1 MTMLKYKIFT
11 TVLCVFFS
19 VTTAIFAAPE
29 EMMPEAASYVN
40 PTADLVIFFDTKLAE
55 KKIDPELQK
64 KMKKAQMLARAAN
77 EGDIPFDFQNR
88 DITAV
93 INLKVIPGDRFA
105 CNVSGAAVITGNLS
119 ADMKELQKLAKNSP
133 FTLEPEK
140 DSAGRVV
147 KNCYI
152 LQFEPKKNNTLCR
165 LHIKIGEKG
174 RVFFSGTINRPDAA
188 LVPLSE
194 KNKEKN
200 PLLNGL
206 SLNRNVF
213 TAAVKP
219 AVFLPFMKPS
229 IQDDPQL
236 KRILTSAECCQLTI
250 NVEGIWMECRLYAR
264 FNDPDAMALSY
275 NALAYSLNQFRQS
288 PDASTYCRNLAI
300 TKSPEEKAFRLR
312 VDCNL
317 DRLWETL
324 VQLEQKLSEEMEQIS
339 DEPGDTVKK

>member
-1 MTMLKYKIFT
+1 MFKINK
-11 TVLCVFFS
+11 L
-19 VTTAIFAAPE
+19 TTAIFAFCCLAATTFAAPK
-29 EMMPEAASYVN
+29 EMMPEAASYVD
-40 PTADLVIFFDTKLAE
+40 PAADLVVFFDTKLAD
-55 KKIDPELQK
+55 KKMDPELQK

-77 EGDIPFDFQNR
+77 EGDIPFDFQDR
-88 DITAV
+88 DVSAV

-174 RVFFSGTINRPDAA
+174 RVFFNGTINQPDAA
-188 LVPLSE
+188 LVPLSG

-200 PLLNGL
+200 PLLNGIT
-206 SLNRNVF
+206 LNQNVF
-213 TAAVKP
+213 TVAVKP
-219 AVFLPFMKPS
+219 AVFLPFMKTS

-236 KRILTSAECCQLTI
+236 KRILTSMECCQLTI
-250 NVEGIWMECRLYAR
+250 TVEGIWMVCQVYAR
-264 FNDPDAMALSY
+264 FNNHETMALTYSFFEQNLNQIRQTPDAGA
-275 NALAYSLNQFRQS
+275 
-288 PDASTYCRNLAI
+288 YCRNLSA
-300 TKSPEEKAFRLR
+300 TKIPEEKAFR
-312 VDCNL
+312 VCADFNL
-317 DRLWETL
+317 ANIWEAMI
-324 VQLEQKLSEEMEQIS
+324 QLDQTLSEGMENTT
-339 DEPGDTVKK
+339 DEAGDPVTK

>member
-64 KMKKAQMLARAAN
+64 KMKKAQMQARAAN
-77 EGDIPFDFQNR
+77 EGDIPFDFQDR
-88 DITAV
+88 DVSAV
-93 INLKVIPGDRFA
+93 INLEVIPGEQFA
-105 CNVSGAAVITGNLS
+105 CRVSGAAVITGNLS
-119 ADMKELQKLAKNSP
+119 ADVKRLQELAQNSP
-133 FTLEPEK
+133 FTLEAER
-140 DSAGRVV
+140 DSAGRIV

-188 LVPLSE
+188 LVPLPE

-229 IQDDPQL
+229 IRKDPEA
-236 KRILTSAECCQLTI
+236 KRILTSMECCQLTI
-250 NVEGIWMECRLYAR
+250 NVEGIWMVCRLYAR

-275 NALAYSLNQFRQS
+275 NTLAYSLNQFRQS
-288 PDASTYCRNLAI
+288 PDASTYCRNLSA
-300 TKSPEEKAFRLR
+300 TKIPEEKAFR
-312 VDCNL
+312 VCADFNL
-317 DRLWETL
+317 ANIWEAM
-324 VQLEQKLSEEMEQIS
+324 VQLEQKLSEEMEQMS

>member
-55 KKIDPELQK
+55 KKMDPELQK
-64 KMKKAQMLARAAN
+64 KMKKAQMQARAAN
-77 EGDIPFDFQNR
+77 EGDIPFDFQDR
-88 DITAV
+88 DVSAV

-174 RVFFSGTINRPDAA
+174 RVFFNGTINQPDAA
-188 LVPLSE
+188 LVPLSG

-200 PLLNGL
+200 PLLNGIT
-206 SLNRNVF
+206 LNQNVF

-236 KRILTSAECCQLTI
+236 KRILTSMECCQLTI
-250 NVEGIWMECRLYAR
+250 NVEGIWMVCRLYAR
-264 FNDPDAMALSY
+264 FNNPETMALTYSFFEQNLNQIRQTPDAGA
-275 NALAYSLNQFRQS
+275 
-288 PDASTYCRNLAI
+288 YCRNLSA
-300 TKSPEEKAFRLR
+300 TKIPEEKAFR
-312 VDCNL
+312 VCADFNL
-317 DRLWETL
+317 ANIWEAMI
-324 VQLEQKLSEEMEQIS
+324 QLEQKLSGEMEQMS